1 MQVSEN
7 QANFRNFCEYVTYKS
22 LVDIWFNLSIMQK
35 LKGAVRAVFTGDAT
49 GEQFIEVFFIIVPI
63 MLVVVL
69 FFMLTK

>member
-1 MQVSEN
+1 
-7 QANFRNFCEYVTYKS
+7 
-22 LVDIWFNLSIMQK
+22 MQK

-69 FFMLTK
+69 FFMLKK